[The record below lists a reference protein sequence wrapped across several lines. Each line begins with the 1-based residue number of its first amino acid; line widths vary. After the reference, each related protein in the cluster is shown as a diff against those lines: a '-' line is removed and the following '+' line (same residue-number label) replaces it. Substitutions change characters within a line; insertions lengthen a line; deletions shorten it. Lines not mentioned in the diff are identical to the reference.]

1 MTAPLLSI
9 RDLSVAFQSYGPPAL
24 VVEHLNLTVRRGEI
38 LGLVGESGCGKS
50 VLARSILRLLP
61 TPPARLTGEVF
72 FGENLPMAS
81 SRAPGLLASEK
92 EVFPGENLLTAS
104 PKRLRAV
111 RGGEISMIFQE
122 PMTSLNPVFTVA
134 RQMTEVV
141 RLHTGAGR
149 IKAKNI
155 CCDFLAAVKLPDP
168 GTVMGK
174 YPHQLSGGQRQRVM
188 IALALSCGP
197 KLLIAD
203 EPTTALDVTVQS
215 QVLALLND
223 LTRARGVS
231 TLFITHDLGVVAQ
244 LCDRVA
250 VMYSGHL
257 VELAPVESL
266 FERPA
271 HPYTRGLLAAIPTI
285 SNPRLHLPAI
295 PGQVPNPAAPPP
307 GCRFHPRCEQRL
319 EQCVREAP
327 ALTPYG
333 EHWAA
338 CHNPDRPALGQG
350 WRP

>member
-1 MTAPLLSI
+1 MTGAAPLLSI
-9 RDLSVAFQSYGPPAL
+9 RDLSVTFQSYGPPAL
-24 VVEHLNLTVRRGEI
+24 VVEHLNLTVRQGEI

-61 TPPARLTGEVF
+61 MPPARLTGEVF
-72 FGENLPMAS
+72 FGENL
-81 SRAPGLLASEK
+81 
-92 EVFPGENLLTAS
+92 LTAS
-104 PKRLRAV
+104 PRRLRAV

-141 RLHTGAGR
+141 RLHTGASRTRAG
-149 IKAKNI
+149 NI
-155 CCDFLAAVKLPDP
+155 CRDLLAAVKLPDP
-168 GTVMGK
+168 ETVLGK

-188 IALALSCGP
+188 IAMALSCGP

-266 FERPA
+266 FARPA
-271 HPYTRGLLAAIPTI
+271 HPYTRGLLAAIPSI
-285 SNPRLHLPAI
+285 FSPQAHLPAI
-295 PGQVPNPAAPPP
+295 PGQVPNPADPPP
-307 GCRFHPRCEQRL
+307 GCRFHPRCGHRL
-319 EQCVREAP
+319 KQCAREAP
-327 ALTPYG
+327 ALTSYG

-338 CHNPDRPALGQG
+338 CHNPDRPAKGARAG
-350 WRP
+350 GHDG

>member
-1 MTAPLLSI
+1 MTGDAPLLSI
-9 RDLSVAFQSYGPPAL
+9 RDLCVTFRTYGPSSR
-24 VVEHLNLTVRRGEI
+24 VVEHLSLDVRRGEI

-61 TPPARLTGEVF
+61 TPPAQLTGEIF
-72 FGENLPMAS
+72 FGENL
-81 SRAPGLLASEK
+81 LA
-92 EVFPGENLLTAS
+92 AS

-122 PMTSLNPVFTVA
+122 PMTSLNPVFTVG
-134 RQMTEVV
+134 RQMAEVV

-149 IKAKNI
+149 AEARRV
-155 CCDFLAAVKLPDP
+155 CRDFLAAVKLPDP
-168 GTVMGK
+168 ETALDK

-266 FERPA
+266 FGRPG

-285 SNPRLHLPAI
+285 ADPRPDLPAI
-295 PGQVPNPAAPPP
+295 PGLVPNPADPPP
-307 GCRFHPRCEQRL
+307 GCRFHPRCGRRL
-319 EQCVREAP
+319 DVCAREVP
-327 ALTPYG
+327 LLTAYG
-333 EHWAA
+333 GHHAA
-338 CHNPDRPALGQG
+338 CHNLDPEWLRQSEGGGHDR
-350 WRP
+350 

>member
-1 MTAPLLSI
+1 MTGDALLSI
-9 RDLSVAFQSYGPPAL
+9 RDLSVTFQTYGPPSR
-24 VVEHLNLTVRRGEI
+24 VVERLNLAVRPGEI

-50 VLARSILRLLP
+50 VLARAILRLLP
-61 TPPARLTGEVF
+61 MPPAQLTGEVF
-72 FGENLPMAS
+72 FGENL
-81 SRAPGLLASEK
+81 LA
-92 EVFPGENLLTAS
+92 AS
-104 PKRLRAV
+104 PRRLRAV

-122 PMTSLNPVFTVA
+122 PMTSLNPVFTVG

-141 RLHTGAGR
+141 RLHTGISRGQAR
-149 IKAKNI
+149 EV
-155 CCDFLAAVKLPDP
+155 CRDFLASVQLPDP
-168 GTVMGK
+168 GTVLDK

-250 VMYSGHL
+250 VMYSGQL
-257 VELAPVESL
+257 VELAPVAGL
-266 FERPA
+266 FGQPV

-285 SNPRLHLPAI
+285 SRPRADLPAI
-295 PGQVPNPAAPPP
+295 PGQVPNPADPPP
-307 GCRFHPRCEQRL
+307 GCRFHPRCERRL
-319 EQCVREAP
+319 EECRQEAP
-327 ALTPYG
+327 ALAADG
-333 EHWAA
+333 DHWAA
-338 CHNPDRPALGQG
+338 CHNPDRSGPWEREGG
-350 WRP
+350 HDS